1 MRKCLMS
8 WFNIEENQ
16 AVKNHFGVDIFS
28 RRKKKFLDK
37 QFFDPSGVV
46 KQSLTL
52 KKLERNHE

>member
-1 MRKCLMS
+1 MS

-52 KKLERNHE
+52 KKLKRNHE